1 MRLPRIIGVTALL
14 LGLGIGLVFL
24 LASLLWPDP
33 ASQDPSRSQAAA
45 GPSAVHEPAA
55 PRKALS
61 LNELYD
67 EGMSKARGDHKAGNP
82 GGPGG
87 PGGAGAPAGSGL
99 DDTLEE
105 VLDAD
110 PELRKFQ
117 GLRRKAL
124 RTSAEQQ
131 DYLRMISD
139 ARLIEEARR
148 DLLAAFTDHE
158 IDQREE
164 LKRLQRIQYLNS
176 ALAWA
181 DNPKRA
187 AAVDAVTAVL
197 LAEIPAGA
205 SKSSKGSA
213 LGDKLDLFQIL
224 MLSDPDLA
232 VQLLAKTRGT
242 PLEKIFQLAWASG
255 SSPRKGASQ

>member
-1 MRLPRIIGVTALL
+1 MRLPRIIGFTALL
-14 LGLGIGLVFL
+14 LGLGSGLAF
-24 LASLLWPDP
+24 LLWPDP

-45 GPSAVHEPAA
+45 GPAAVNEPAA

-67 EGMSKARGDHKAGNP
+67 EGMSKARGGHKAG
-82 GGPGG
+82 GS
-87 PGGAGAPAGSGL
+87 GAPAGGSL
-99 DDTLEE
+99 DDTLKEA
-105 VLDAD
+105 LDAD

-139 ARLIEEARR
+139 ERLIEEARR
-148 DLLAAFTDHE
+148 DLLAAFTGHVTGHETSHETSHE

-205 SKSSKGSA
+205 SKSIKGSV

-232 VQLLAKTRGT
+232 VHLLAKTQGT

-255 SSPRKGASQ
+255 SSPRKGTSQ